1 MSKAYTRI
9 DNSIIRDPSLS
20 YKAKLVFFILKTY
33 QDFRDPAKPVWPGVP
48 RISEEAQ
55 LSQTL
60 VKQGLKELQDKEY
73 IRREHRQHNTALTFI
88 LK

>member
-1 MSKAYTRI
+1 MSKAHTCI
-9 DNSIIRDPSLS
+9 SNSFIRDPTLS
-20 YKAKLVFFILKTY
+20 YKAKLVYFVLKSY
-33 QDFRDPAKPVWPGVP
+33 QDFRDPTKPVWPGIP

-60 VKQGLKELQDKEY
+60 VKQGLKELHDKEY
-73 IRREHRQHNTALTFI
+73 IRREHRQHDTALTFI